1 MIDISGM
8 TIVALQDAMDQGQ
21 ITARGLVL
29 YYLSRIAQIDQCKGG
44 LNAVLEI
51 NPDALFI
58 ADMLD
63 GERKRGQVRSTLHGM
78 PIMLKDTINTA
89 DKMHTSAGSLALADN
104 LAPYDAHVV
113 TRLRRAGAIIL
124 AKTNMTEFANFMGEN
139 MPAGYSSRGGQVI
152 SPYNRDC
159 TPSGSSTGSAVAVAA
174 RLCVA
179 ALGTEN
185 FGSINYPAQQN
196 GIVGVKPT
204 MGLVSR
210 HGNLPTTNTLDVIGP
225 MAGSVLDVAI
235 VLGVIAGRDEHD
247 PATWAQS
254 EGQAT
259 DYTQFLD
266 RDGLS
271 GARIGIVPGKWE
283 ALTGRRQ
290 QAFDGLMS
298 TLKDAGAAIVDVED
312 VSQIISESD
321 IDPVFFNE
329 FKSCMNAYL
338 STLRPDLTCTSVQQI
353 IEFNQRHASQA
364 LRYGQ
369 PVLLH
374 VQNKTSGSLTEPEY
388 LASLAKRER
397 AIHALDEIFDTH
409 RVDALLCTQPE
420 IVAPITGFPSMS
432 IPIGSQENRIP
443 IGAYWIA
450 KRYDE
455 ATLLRIAYA
464 AEALL
469 DVSCVPEMLERLQS
483 ELAGC
488 HGPVSTGI

>member
-1 MIDISGM
+1 MINIQKM
-8 TIVALQDAMDQGQ
+8 TIVALQDAMDKKQ
-21 ITARGLVL
+21 ITAREVALF
-29 YYLSRIAQIDQCKGG
+29 YLSRIAQFDQCEGG

-63 GERKRGQVRSTLHGM
+63 EERKNGRVRSLLHGI

-139 MPAGYSSRGGQVI
+139 MPAGYSSRGGQVV

-185 FGSINYPAQQN
+185 LGSITYPAQQN
-196 GIVGVKPT
+196 GIVGIKPT

-210 HGNLPTTNTLDVIGP
+210 YGNVPTTNTLDTIGP
-225 MAGSVLDVAI
+225 MAGSVMGAAI

-247 PATWAQS
+247 PATWTQS
-254 EGQAT
+254 EGEST
-259 DYTQFLD
+259 DYAQFLD
-266 RDGLS
+266 RNGLKD
-271 GARIGIVPGKWE
+271 ARIGIERAKWD
-283 ALTGRRQ
+283 ALTGARLN
-290 QAFDGLMS
+290 AFNKLLS
-298 TLKDAGAAIVDVED
+298 TLRGAGAMIVDVED
-312 VSQIISESD
+312 VSKIISESD
-321 IDPVFFNE
+321 IDPVFFYE
-329 FKSCMNAYL
+329 CKSCMNAYL
-338 STLRPDLTCTSVQQI
+338 STLRSDLMCTSVQEI
-353 IEFNQRHASQA
+353 INFNQRHASQA
-364 LRYGQ
+364 LKYGQ
-369 PVLLH
+369 PLLLYI
-374 VQNKTSGSLTEPEY
+374 QNKTSGSLAEPEY
-388 LASLAKRER
+388 LESLAKREQ
-397 AIHALDEIFDTH
+397 AIRALDEMFDTH
-409 RVDALLCTQPE
+409 WADALLCTQPE

-432 IPIGSQENRIP
+432 IPIGSHENRIP

-455 ATLLRIAYA
+455 ATLLRITFA
-464 AEALL
+464 AESLL
-469 DVSCVPEMLERLQS
+469 GAKCVPEMLERLQT
-483 ELAGC
+483 ELVSHAGPD
-488 HGPVSTGI
+488 G